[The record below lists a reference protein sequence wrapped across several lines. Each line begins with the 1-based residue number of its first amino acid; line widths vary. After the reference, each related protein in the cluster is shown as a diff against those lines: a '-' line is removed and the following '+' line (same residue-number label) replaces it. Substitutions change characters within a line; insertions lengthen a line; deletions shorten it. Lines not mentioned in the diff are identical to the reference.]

1 MDYFVKKCLRGL
13 CAALLP
19 VLLLASC
26 SVQEPDASS
35 AVTASAL
42 AEANASS
49 SALAAR
55 SAGTSSDRTAQTA
68 HTAQNART
76 ASAATAQTGNSTQ
89 SVPPS
94 ASAANGTAPSYAALS
109 PELTISAQNS
119 QTAKTPAPAP
129 VPTPTP
135 TSAPT
140 RTLPP
145 SPQQTE
151 AQGEYGLDITDK
163 NDLVSICY
171 STWFNPIVAKSGSAS
186 GIYNITEIL
195 AGNGQWGPENAFHF
209 WGEPAVGYYRSDDKS
224 VIRTHMTQLAE
235 AGVDF
240 IIIDNTNA
248 QANTWGAGAAGSY
261 WDLMVSQSCTALLD
275 TILTMRSEGK
285 QTPYVVFWNRVD
297 EQEGWN
303 TPSRIYQEFY
313 SSGRYRD
320 CWVYWNGAPLMLV
333 TSLNQGGGAT
343 DVRNFAY
350 REQFTLRQ
358 QTVAILSG
366 NLAQN
371 EWTFLYDGSV
381 PCKDAN
387 GNYEQISVYVAR
399 QSTYM
404 SNTRTAIGRRGGET
418 FYKQWLRAFEYRP
431 KVVTLTWWNEWA
443 AQRFIVKGENAF
455 TDNYN
460 QEYSRDIE
468 PMKGGHGDQYYQWM
482 KQYISAYKSHEACPR
497 LVEN

>member
-55 SAGTSSDRTAQTA
+55 TAGASSDRTAQTA

-94 ASAANGTAPSYAALS
+94 ASAANGTAPSYATLS
-109 PELTISAQNS
+109 PELTVSAQNS
-119 QTAKTPAPAP
+119 QTAKTPAP

-135 TSAPT
+135 TPAPT

-248 QANTWGAGAAGSY
+248 QANTWGAGRCRQLLGFDGFAVMYGPAGYHSY
-261 WDLMVSQSCTALLD
+261 YAL
-275 TILTMRSEGK
+275 
-285 QTPYVVFWNRVD
+285 
-297 EQEGWN
+297 
-303 TPSRIYQEFY
+303 
-313 SSGRYRD
+313 
-320 CWVYWNGAPLMLV
+320 
-333 TSLNQGGGAT
+333 
-343 DVRNFAY
+343 
-350 REQFTLRQ
+350 
-358 QTVAILSG
+358 
-366 NLAQN
+366 
-371 EWTFLYDGSV
+371 
-381 PCKDAN
+381 
-387 GNYEQISVYVAR
+387 
-399 QSTYM
+399 
-404 SNTRTAIGRRGGET
+404 
-418 FYKQWLRAFEYRP
+418 
-431 KVVTLTWWNEWA
+431 
-443 AQRFIVKGENAF
+443 
-455 TDNYN
+455 
-460 QEYSRDIE
+460 
-468 PMKGGHGDQYYQWM
+468 
-482 KQYISAYKSHEACPR
+482 
-497 LVEN
+497 

>member
-55 SAGTSSDRTAQTA
+55 TAGASSDRTAQTA

-94 ASAANGTAPSYAALS
+94 ASAANGTAPSYATLS
-109 PELTISAQNS
+109 PELTVSAQNS
-119 QTAKTPAPAP
+119 QTAKTPAPVPA
-129 VPTPTP
+129 PTPT
-135 TSAPT
+135 TAPT

-163 NDLVSICY
+163 NDLVGICY

-443 AQRFIVKGENAF
+443 AQRFIVNGENVF

-468 PMKGGHGDQYYQWM
+468 PMKGGHGDGYYQWM

>member
-55 SAGTSSDRTAQTA
+55 TAGASSDRTAQTA

-94 ASAANGTAPSYAALS
+94 ASAANGTAPSYATLS
-109 PELTISAQNS
+109 PELTVSAQNS
-119 QTAKTPAPAP
+119 QTAKTPAPVPA
-129 VPTPTP
+129 PTPT
-135 TSAPT
+135 TAPT

-163 NDLVSICY
+163 NDLVGICY

-235 AGVDF
+235 AGVGF

-482 KQYISAYKSHEACPR
+482 KQYISTYKSHEACPR

>member
-55 SAGTSSDRTAQTA
+55 TAGASSDRTAQTA

-94 ASAANGTAPSYAALS
+94 ASAANGTAPSYATLS
-109 PELTISAQNS
+109 PELTVSAQNS
-119 QTAKTPAPAP
+119 QTAKTPAPVPA
-129 VPTPTP
+129 PTPT
-135 TSAPT
+135 TAPT

-443 AQRFIVKGENAF
+443 AQRFIVNGENVF

-468 PMKGGHGDQYYQWM
+468 PMKGGHGDGYYQWM

>member
-55 SAGTSSDRTAQTA
+55 TAGASSDRTAQTA

-94 ASAANGTAPSYAALS
+94 ASAANGTAPSYATLS
-109 PELTISAQNS
+109 PELTVSAQNS
-119 QTAKTPAPAP
+119 QTAKTPAP

-135 TSAPT
+135 TPAPT

-195 AGNGQWGPENAFHF
+195 AGNGQWGSENAFHF

-248 QANTWGAGAAGSY
+248 QANAWGAGAAGSY
-261 WDLMVSQSCTALLD
+261 WDSMVSQSCKALLD

-387 GNYEQISVYVAR
+387 GHYEQISVYVAR

-443 AQRFIVKGENAF
+443 AQRFIVNGENAF

-468 PMKGGHGDQYYQWM
+468 PMKGGHGDRYYQWM

>member
-1 MDYFVKKCLRGL
+1 M
-13 CAALLP
+13 
-19 VLLLASC
+19 
-26 SVQEPDASS
+26 
-35 AVTASAL
+35 
-42 AEANASS
+42 
-49 SALAAR
+49 
-55 SAGTSSDRTAQTA
+55 
-68 HTAQNART
+68 
-76 ASAATAQTGNSTQ
+76 
-89 SVPPS
+89 
-94 ASAANGTAPSYAALS
+94 
-109 PELTISAQNS
+109 
-119 QTAKTPAPAP
+119 PA
-129 VPTPTP
+129 PTPT
-135 TSAPT
+135 TAPT

-163 NDLVSICY
+163 NDLVGICY

-482 KQYISAYKSHEACPR
+482 KQYISTYKSHEACPR